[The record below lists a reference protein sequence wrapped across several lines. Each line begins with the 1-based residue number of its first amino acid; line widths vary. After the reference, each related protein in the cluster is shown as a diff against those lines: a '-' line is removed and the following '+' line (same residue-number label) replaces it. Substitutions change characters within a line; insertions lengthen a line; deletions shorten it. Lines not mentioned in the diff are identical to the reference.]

1 MTLDELTQ
9 KIRDKVGEDS
19 GLDAS
24 IKFVLGD
31 EGVIVID
38 ATVTPNVVT
47 NEDRDAQC
55 TITVSSDDF
64 TAMLGGELD
73 PMAAFMGGKIQV
85 EGDMAVA
92 MKLGNVVG

>member
-1 MTLDELTQ
+1 MNLDELTQ
-9 KIRDKVGEDS
+9 KIRDKVGDDS

-38 ATVTPNVVT
+38 ATETPNVVT

-55 TITVSSDDF
+55 TIRVSSDDF
-64 TAMLGGELD
+64 TSMLNGELD
-73 PMAAFMGGKIQV
+73 PMGAFMGGKIQV